1 MIARYSDISKEHC
14 EGCGYN
20 APSQR
25 HHDCILISPKDRI
38 EILFD
43 ELIIRANEEDINE
56 MALETMCEEA
66 NEIKDVISKNIF
78 KEDNKWVGRVKDLML
93 KTIAML
99 ELL

>member
-14 EGCGYN
+14 EGCGYD

-25 HHDCILISPKDRI
+25 HHDCILISLKDRT

-43 ELIIRANEEDINE
+43 ELIKRANEEDINE
-56 MALETMCEEA
+56 MTLETMCEEE
-66 NEIKDVISKNIF
+66 NGIKDAISKNIF

-93 KTIAML
+93 KPL
-99 ELL
+99 PF

>member
-25 HHDCILISPKDRI
+25 HHDCILIPLKDRI

-56 MALETMCEEA
+56 MALETMCEET
-66 NEIKDVISKNIF
+66 NEIKDVISKT
-78 KEDNKWVGRVKDLML
+78 KEDKMGWKSERPNAQ
-93 KTIAML
+93 TIAIL

>member
-1 MIARYSDISKEHC
+1 MIARYLDISKEHY

-20 APSQR
+20 VPSER
-25 HHDCILISPKDRI
+25 HHDCILIPLKDRI

-56 MALETMCEEA
+56 MALETMCGEA

-78 KEDNKWVGRVKDLML
+78 KGDNKWVGRMKDLML
-93 KTIAML
+93 KPL
-99 ELL
+99 PF